1 MANVVSATP
10 RVGRSQ
16 RPRLHHASSCAGT
29 RRARLGLRGRSEAP
43 TTAPPTVAALTPA
56 QMKIPIYEEARPQGT
71 RGLRPDD
78 SCRNACSPQASHGA
92 PGGRPSA
99 SLSTHEQASPLP
111 LSRLPDRTTRTSAGG
126 LRVHA
131 RFRPGKRASARPCR
145 VLARIVRCGSR
156 KAGGADACSGA
167 EASVRV
173 TRLMPLTGTRQRAS
187 LTAHPS
193 PRTAVCLCSAATA
206 WRTRFRLRGA
216 VRMSGSDRILV
227 EAGSACR
234 VPGRSSVRTV

>member
-1 MANVVSATP
+1 MDGPQPPPLPRGARGVANIVSATP

-29 RRARLGLRGRSEAP
+29 RRARLGLRGRSGAP

-111 LSRLPDRTTRTSAGG
+111 LSRLPDRTSGSSTCSAVPHAC
-126 LRVHA
+126 LRQ
-131 RFRPGKRASARPCR
+131 RMRESAFAPQRSRRSSIPM
-145 VLARIVRCGSR
+145 VLSAH
-156 KAGGADACSGA
+156 
-167 EASVRV
+167 
-173 TRLMPLTGTRQRAS
+173 TGT
-187 LTAHPS
+187 TAPQ
-193 PRTAVCLCSAATA
+193 AKVECAA
-206 WRTRFRLRGA
+206 
-216 VRMSGSDRILV
+216 
-227 EAGSACR
+227 
-234 VPGRSSVRTV
+234 